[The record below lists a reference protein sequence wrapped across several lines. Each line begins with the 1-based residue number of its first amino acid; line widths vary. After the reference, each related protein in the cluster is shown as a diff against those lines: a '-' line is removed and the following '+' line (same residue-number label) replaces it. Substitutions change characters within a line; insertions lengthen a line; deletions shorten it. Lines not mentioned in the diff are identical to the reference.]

1 MLKRESKVIGDTEY
15 QTTQLDAVTARRVFL
30 RMAKLLAPMAAEL
43 GDGKKGVES
52 ERLFRGLATAIRS
65 ATEEDLDY
73 FCDQFAKVT
82 DVVIVDEKGNRK
94 SPRLSTVMALHF
106 VGDRFGDLF
115 DWLLFCLEVN
125 FGSFFGKLGVTL
137 GTSGEQTT
145 ELK

>member
-1 MLKRESKVIGDTEY
+1 MALKRETKVIGETEY

-30 RMAKLLAPMAAEL
+30 RLAKLLAPMAAEI
-43 GDGKKGVES
+43 GDGKGGGEKM
-52 ERLFRGLATAIRS
+52 FRALATAIQS
-65 ATEEDLDY
+65 ASEEDLDY

-94 SPRLSTVMALHF
+94 APRLSSIMALHF
-106 VGDRFGDLF
+106 VGDKFGDLF

-137 GTSGEQTT
+137 GTSDEQTT
-145 ELK
+145 ESK